1 MSRATTFDEIEA
13 IEIPVIA
20 SIEGVA
26 AGGGNEPIA
35 GMGIEDST
43 TLTKMLLS
51 MKGTVPMPLVGH
63 DMNAV
68 FALADCISVL
78 VYGRCIATVTPAE
91 ISAAPARVPD
101 RAIVIVGK
109 NLRDVARFAERMLVL
124 ENGLIA
130 WTGLSST
137 LCGDAELQRRH
148 LGL

>member
-1 MSRATTFDEIEA
+1 M
-13 IEIPVIA
+13 IA

-35 GMGIEDST
+35 GMGIEDSA
-43 TLTKMLLS
+43 TLTKMLLA
-51 MKGTVPMPLVGH
+51 KGTVAMLPVGH

-101 RAIVIVGK
+101 RAIVIVDK
-109 NLRDVARFAERMLVL
+109 NLRDVARLAERVVVL
-124 ENGLIA
+124 EKGRIA